1 MEEKGFQN
9 DGLENQ
15 NDNKIEN
22 EIKEEEK
29 KEEEKKEENNSLE
42 IENENNKNDNNNNT
56 NLNNIIETVT
66 QEQNE
71 NSKDEI
77 ILKEDNNN
85 SIPNNKVL
93 ITEVGLNNLNQ
104 RKNYLNEKLKN
115 FEISDNLRRGVSTGI
130 IKTKD
135 NIKKDFIDFK
145 IDVKKKPN
153 NINSLLE
160 SKEKTLSK
168 ETLKHLKQLKVSEE
182 NTKGSLKKLEI
193 NRKLILE
200 ESQKGIKGG
209 IVEENIRKAKI
220 TSIEDKQ
227 KVLERK
233 LENIN
238 LQVENILDN
247 NKPSKKELIEN
258 FLENLEKNKNEYKLK
273 VKEYEKKH
281 NEMLLKMQKDKLITS
296 EKREKEF
303 KQKEKED
310 LEKKE
315 KLFQERKEK
324 EKQIILKRKKEI
336 NDKMEKTKQHIKDK
350 FDKTERDYLYG
361 KYKEQFELKEQQ
373 LIDRVNMQKKEFI
386 TLDEIK
392 ELSNK
397 MKEQKEIFEQ
407 ETKEKT
413 NQLHEMWNNRS
424 QILPNFKSK
433 ISKICEEENKEN
445 DYKFKK
451 DKIALLEKEKQE
463 YSKNIP
469 QPLINPKLKK
479 LRECHSI
486 KIDKESVLLTEKN
499 NRKRNELFFVPPPKK
514 KNILTLSN
522 EIERNHNEILDEDD
536 INNLLNKRNKKFLK
550 PIQILHPKPEKPI
563 NYLEELIKNRQNN
576 ENKVN
581 KKKRIKINFNNTEI
595 QTGNNVIEQID
606 MIKAQ
611 TDALENEV
619 KQKKEYMKLNGG
631 YQKNPLMGDELGDM
645 LIESIH
651 AKLNVINQL
660 K

>member
-71 NSKDEI
+71 NTKDEI

-115 FEISDNLRRGVSTGI
+115 LEISDKMRRGVSTGI

-281 NEMLLKMQKDKLITS
+281 NE
-296 EKREKEF
+296 
-303 KQKEKED
+303 
-310 LEKKE
+310 
-315 KLFQERKEK
+315 
-324 EKQIILKRKKEI
+324 IL
-336 NDKMEKTKQHIKDK
+336 
-350 FDKTERDYLYG
+350 
-361 KYKEQFELKEQQ
+361 
-373 LIDRVNMQKKEFI
+373 
-386 TLDEIK
+386 
-392 ELSNK
+392 
-397 MKEQKEIFEQ
+397 
-407 ETKEKT
+407 
-413 NQLHEMWNNRS
+413 
-424 QILPNFKSK
+424 
-433 ISKICEEENKEN
+433 
-445 DYKFKK
+445 
-451 DKIALLEKEKQE
+451 
-463 YSKNIP
+463 
-469 QPLINPKLKK
+469 
-479 LRECHSI
+479 
-486 KIDKESVLLTEKN
+486 
-499 NRKRNELFFVPPPKK
+499 
-514 KNILTLSN
+514 
-522 EIERNHNEILDEDD
+522 
-536 INNLLNKRNKKFLK
+536 
-550 PIQILHPKPEKPI
+550 
-563 NYLEELIKNRQNN
+563 
-576 ENKVN
+576 
-581 KKKRIKINFNNTEI
+581 
-595 QTGNNVIEQID
+595 
-606 MIKAQ
+606 
-611 TDALENEV
+611 
-619 KQKKEYMKLNGG
+619 
-631 YQKNPLMGDELGDM
+631 
-645 LIESIH
+645 
-651 AKLNVINQL
+651 
-660 K
+660 